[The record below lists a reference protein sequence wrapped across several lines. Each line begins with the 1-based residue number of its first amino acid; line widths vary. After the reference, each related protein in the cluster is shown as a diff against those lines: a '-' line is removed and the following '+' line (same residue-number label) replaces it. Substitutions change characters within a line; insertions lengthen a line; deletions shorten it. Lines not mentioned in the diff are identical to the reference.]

1 MSAGHLVHTKEV
13 PIAFTLSLLIQLI
26 LTHPILTLPILL
38 VQSRFH
44 PLQHLPRRSIAKAE
58 EEAEEFAEKNPIV
71 ENLSNSDLARIS
83 SSMNLSMLN
92 FMQR

>member
-13 PIAFTLSLLIQLI
+13 PIAFTLSLLMQLI
-26 LTHPILTLPILL
+26 LTLPILILL

-58 EEAEEFAEKNPIV
+58 EEEFAEKNPIV

>member
-13 PIAFTLSLLIQLI
+13 PIAFTLPLLIA
-26 LTHPILTLPILL
+26 HILTL
-38 VQSRFH
+38 QSHFH
-44 PLQHLPRRSIAKAE
+44 PLQFLPRRSIAKE
-58 EEAEEFAEKNPIV
+58 EEVFERNPIV
-71 ENLSNSDLARIS
+71 ESLSNSELARIS

>member
-1 MSAGHLVHTKEV
+1 MSA
-13 PIAFTLSLLIQLI
+13 LL
-26 LTHPILTLPILL
+26 LTLFILL

-44 PLQHLPRRSIAKAE
+44 PLQHLPRRSIAKE
-58 EEAEEFAEKNPIV
+58 EEFAEKNPIV